1 MYPAP
6 FSYVRVASVA
16 EALAA
21 LAEYPDGRFLAG
33 GHSLLPALKLRLAEP
48 ATLID
53 IGRLAEL
60 QGIAQQGGTLTIGSL
75 ATHDQVA
82 SSDAVCGAARLLA
95 EACGKVGDPA
105 VRNWGTLGGNLAHA
119 DPASDPPA
127 ALVAAGA
134 RLELQSSSG
143 QRWVAADEFFSDLF
157 LTALA
162 SDEIITAVELPGA
175 AAAAGTGSAYLKHP
189 HPASGYAV
197 CGAAAVVAL
206 DAAGRCS
213 RARLAIGGVGPVP
226 VAIDVAALSG
236 ETLEQAAVDAAL
248 AGIDITDP
256 LSDPYASGD
265 YRIRLARVLGRRA
278 LLLAASR
285 AAA

>member
-53 IGRLAEL
+53 IGRVAEL

-162 SDEIITAVELPGA
+162 SDEIITAVELP
-175 AAAAGTGSAYLKHP
+175 P
-189 HPASGYAV
+189 PPPPPAPDRRTS
-197 CGAAAVVAL
+197 
-206 DAAGRCS
+206 S
-213 RARLAIGGVGPVP
+213 I
-226 VAIDVAALSG
+226 
-236 ETLEQAAVDAAL
+236 
-248 AGIDITDP
+248 
-256 LSDPYASGD
+256 
-265 YRIRLARVLGRRA
+265 RIRPPATRC
-278 LLLAASR
+278 AAPPPW
-285 AAA
+285 

>member
-21 LAEYPDGRFLAG
+21 LAEHPDGRFLAG

-48 ATLID
+48 AVLID
-53 IGRLAEL
+53 IGRVAEL
-60 QGIAQQGGTLTIGSL
+60 QGITQVGSTLRIGSL

-82 SSDAVCGAARLLA
+82 SSDTVCAGARLLT
-95 EACGKVGDPA
+95 EACAKVGDAA

-119 DPASDPPA
+119 DPASDPPP

-134 RLELQSSSG
+134 RLELQSSVG
-143 QRWVAADEFFSDLF
+143 QRWVAADQFFSDLF

-162 SDEIITAVELPGA
+162 SDEIITAVEVPATGA
-175 AAAAGTGSAYLKHP
+175 RTGSAYLKHP

-197 CGAAAVVAL
+197 CGAAAVVTL
-206 DAAGRCS
+206 DGAGRCES
-213 RARLAIGGVGPVP
+213 ARLAIGGVGPVP
-226 VAIDVAALSG
+226 VAIDLTALSG
-236 ETLEQAAVDAAL
+236 EAPEQAGVDAAL
-248 AGIDITDP
+248 AGVEIADP
-256 LSDPYASGD
+256 LSDPYASAD

-278 LLLAASR
+278 MLLAAQR
-285 AAA
+285 AVA